1 MDKKHIL
8 AIRFSAVGD
17 AAIAV
22 PVLRAVIQQNPG
34 IKVSVATQSFLKPVF
49 ETVEGVVVLPA
60 EIRTKHKGIKG
71 LYRFYTEIK
80 NRNFDA
86 IADLHGSLR
95 SRIIK
100 LFFLLAGVGSKT
112 IDKGRSE
119 KRALVNGRQF
129 MPLKSSTERYAD
141 VFRLLGLKVDLTE
154 DVFPPKQILAPE
166 IHNLIGTGTKPWIGI
181 APFAFHDTK
190 MYPLDLMEKVIETLS
205 NSGDYQL
212 ILFGGKK
219 ELPELEL
226 LSNSYP
232 NTIYTF
238 GKISFEQ
245 EIKLISNLDLM
256 VSMDSGNAHLAAMQG
271 VKVVTL
277 WGVTHPY
284 AGFYPYK
291 QAESNSLLSDRK
303 QFPLIPTS
311 VYGNKAPESYKDV
324 MRTIPVE
331 AVIEKIK
338 TLTKNQS
345 L

>member
-22 PVLRAVIQQNPG
+22 PVLRALLQQNPG
-34 IKVSVATQSFLKPVF
+34 VKVSVATQSFLKPVF
-49 ETVEGVVVLPA
+49 QTVEGVEVLPA
-60 EIRTKHKGIKG
+60 DIRGKHKGVKG
-71 LYRFYTEIK
+71 LYAYYAEVK
-80 NRNFDA
+80 NRDFDA

-95 SRIIK
+95 SRIVK
-100 LFFLLAGVGSKT
+100 FFFLFSGVGSKT

-119 KRALVNGRQF
+119 KRALVNGKIF
-129 MPLKSSTERYAD
+129 KPVKTSTERYAD
-141 VFRLLGLKVDLTE
+141 VFRSLGYTVDLNK
-154 DVFPPKQILAPE
+154 DVFPAKKSLSAEVYNI
-166 IHNLIGTGTKPWIGI
+166 IGNSTKKWIGI

-190 MYPLDLMEKVIETLS
+190 MYPLDLMEKVIDSISKT
-205 NSGDYQL
+205 GDYQL

-219 ELPELEL
+219 ELPALKL
-226 LSNSYP
+226 LSDSYP
-232 NTIYTF
+232 NTVYTF
-238 GKISFEQ
+238 GKISFED

-271 VKVVTL
+271 VKVLTL

-291 QAESNSLLSDRK
+291 QPVSNSLLSDRQK
-303 QFPLIPTS
+303 YPLIPTS

-324 MRTIPVE
+324 MRSIEAE
-331 AVIEKIK
+331 AVVDKIVS
-338 TLTKNQS
+338 LTKN
-345 L
+345 